1 MQLSNA
7 PVVAR
12 FRSSEEGTVAI
23 IFALCSIAL
32 VLVTGLAIDVGRVMH
47 ANQKITGALD
57 AAALAA
63 AKGMRDQGLDDAQVQ
78 ALAQNYFNANM
89 DGTGANY
96 ATVVDFRVNIDRNLN
111 SVALAVDADVPMLF
125 AHVGGI
131 HKIALPKSSVAVFEK
146 QDVEIALQLDV
157 TGSMNGHKIRDLK
170 EAVDQLLGILLSGQA
185 SSGRTRI
192 ALAPFASGV
201 NAGRYAKAITNG
213 AATDGCVYERL
224 DPADQATEAFP
235 TGPDALKAKVSFK
248 ARPGACPSDAEIMPL
263 SDDRRLL
270 SDTVNGWRTSTSTAG
285 HLGTAWAWYLLS
297 PTWATLWDNEA
308 RPAPYNDG
316 RTKKFAI
323 LMTDGIYNTFEGQMG
338 RERLSSEAAIATCEA
353 MRRQGIVVY
362 TIGFDAPAAAK
373 DTLRACASS
382 TSKFYDAAD
391 GDQLIAAFRAI
402 AAEIG
407 SLRLS
412 Q

>member
-1 MQLSNA
+1 MASQT
-7 PVVAR
+7 PKVATA
-12 FRSSEEGTVAI
+12 FSKSENGTVAI
-23 IFALCSIAL
+23 IFALCAVAL

-57 AAALAA
+57 SAALAA
-63 AKGMRDQGLDDAQVQ
+63 AKGMRDQGLDDTAVK
-78 ALAQNYFNANM
+78 ALAQNYFKANM

-96 ATVVDFRVNIDRNLN
+96 ATVTDFRVNIDRNLN
-111 SVALAVDADVPMLF
+111 SIALAVDADVPMLF

-131 HKIALPKSSVAVFEK
+131 HKIALPKSSVAVFER
-146 QDVEIALQLDV
+146 QDVEVALQLDV
-157 TGSMNGHKIRDLK
+157 TGSMSGRKIRDLK
-170 EAVDQLLGILLSGQA
+170 EAVDQLLAILLPGQP
-185 SSGRTRI
+185 SPNRTRI

-201 NAGRYAKAITNG
+201 NAGPYAKAITNG

-224 DPADQATEAFP
+224 DGADQATEVYP
-235 TGPDALKAKVSFK
+235 TGPDALKARTSFK
-248 ARPGACPSDAEIMPL
+248 SRPSDCPTDAQIMPL
-263 SDDRRLL
+263 SEDRQLL
-270 SDTVNGWRTSTSTAG
+270 SDTVNSWRTSTSTAG

-297 PTWATLWDNEA
+297 PMWATLWPNDA
-308 RPAPYNDG
+308 RPAAYADG

-362 TIGFDAPAAAK
+362 TIGFEAPGPAK

-382 TSKFYDAAD
+382 PSKFFDAAD
-391 GDQLIAAFRAI
+391 GAQLIAAFRAI